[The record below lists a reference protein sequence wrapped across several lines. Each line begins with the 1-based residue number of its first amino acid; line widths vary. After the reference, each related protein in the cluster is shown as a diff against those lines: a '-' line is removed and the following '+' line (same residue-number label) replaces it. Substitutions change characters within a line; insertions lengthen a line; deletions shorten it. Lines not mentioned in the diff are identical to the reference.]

1 MKKITIILLILV
13 IAISIA
19 YAKQDH
25 VTGYWTGT
33 TTSGW
38 ISQEEIVTQDYKQA
52 FIIIH
57 NASATAT
64 MYYKIYGYAHNKATF
79 YEEVVSE
86 TVIAVSTSETIKI
99 TNTAYSKLVIL
110 VKWVSAEGTFE
121 ISYNLKP

>member
-1 MKKITIILLILV
+1 MKKLTIILLMLA
-13 IAISIA
+13 IAISLS

-25 VTGYWTGT
+25 VTDYWTGT
-33 TTSGW
+33 TTSAYV
-38 ISQEEIVTQDYKQA
+38 SQPEIVTQDYKQA

-57 NASATAT
+57 NSNATAT
-64 MYYKIYGYAHNKATF
+64 MYYKIYGYANNKATF

-110 VKWVSAEGTFE
+110 VKWVSAAGAFE